1 MVAQFLES
9 LGVSQ
14 RASRIHVFLLSLLL
28 LIGIMMLEWFQRLEY
43 SLGVLYVVPVVL
55 AATVLNLWQT
65 FLFAFFSA
73 CARSVFVT
81 PDISTIEFVLRFV
94 MAVLAYA
101 GIGGFVSTMSRNRRA
116 ILSAYA
122 RLRMEEDLRR
132 NAEDQLRSLVE
143 SSPAAIMTLNHK
155 GEVLAA
161 NRAAHQ
167 FLGFTEPGSLI
178 GKSIAEYVPVFAGAL
193 RVSPGGGPMRVASS
207 SWATRADGSHFPV
220 AVWFSTYDEGGQLRL
235 AGILVDTSEE
245 VRERERETFRYLTDS
260 TRLLAGAVA
269 HEIRNLCSAIRV
281 VTSNLRR
288 YPELQID
295 ADYGALNTLVESL
308 MRIAAF
314 ELASGKDQHAARVDV
329 TAVLEE
335 LRLIIEPDWQEV
347 GGTIHWDVQGVLPYF
362 HADAH
367 ALLQVFLNLSQ
378 NSLRAVQ
385 RGGTPH
391 LRIRVGAD
399 NGQAKITFEDSG
411 PGIEDSKRLF
421 QPFRENADGSGLGLY
436 VSRAMLRGFGGELTH
451 VPAPSGCRFDVTLP
465 TYPV

>member
-1 MVAQFLES
+1 VVAQFLES

-14 RASRIHVFLLSLLL
+14 RASRIHVLLLSFLL
-28 LIGIMMLEWFQRLEY
+28 LIAVMVVEWFQKLDY
-43 SLGVLYVVPVVL
+43 SLGVLYVLPVVL

-65 FLFAFFSA
+65 LLIAIMCA
-73 CARSVFVT
+73 CARSLF
-81 PDISTIEFVLRFV
+81 ISSGLSPIEFSLRFL
-94 MAVLAYA
+94 MAVLAY
-101 GIGGFVSTMSRNRRA
+101 GGVGGLVSTMSRNRRA
-116 ILSAYA
+116 ILAAYA
-122 RLRMEEDLRR
+122 RLRMEENLRR
-132 NAEDQLRSLVE
+132 NAEDQLRILVE
-143 SSPAAIMTLNHK
+143 SSPAAIMTLNQTA
-155 GEVLAA
+155 EVLAA

-167 FLGFTEPGSLI
+167 FLGFGEPGSLV

-193 RVSPGGGPMRVASS
+193 RVSPGGPMRVASS

-220 AVWFSTYDEGGQLRL
+220 AVWFSTYEDAGNLRL
-235 AGILVDTSEE
+235 AGILVDTSED
-245 VRERERETFRYLTDS
+245 VRERERETFRHLTDS

-288 YPELQID
+288 YPDIVLD

-314 ELASGKDQHAARVDV
+314 ELASGKDQQAARVDV
-329 TAVLEE
+329 AAVLEE
-335 LRLIIEPDWQEV
+335 LRLVIEPDWQDI
-347 GGTIHWDVQGVLPYF
+347 GGSIDWDIQGVLPYF
-362 HADAH
+362 HADEH
-367 ALLQVFLNLSQ
+367 SLLQVFLNLSQ

-385 RGGTPH
+385 RGGEPH
-391 LRIRVGAD
+391 LRIRVTGD
-399 NGQAKITFEDSG
+399 NGQAKVIFEDSG
-411 PGIEDSKRLF
+411 PGIEDTNRLF

-451 VPAPSGCRFDVTLP
+451 VPTPSGCRFDVTLP